1 MKCSIVLLVLVLS
14 IMTAFLVNESDAGLL
29 PWRPKI
35 RTIRVV
41 IMSPTTNNPTTGR
54 GRRIRKIKENI
65 KKRHNS
71 GLRVPAMHAGAK

>member
-1 MKCSIVLLVLVLS
+1 
-14 IMTAFLVNESDAGLL
+14 MTAFLVNESDAGLL

-54 GRRIRKIKENI
+54 GRRIRKFKEEI
-65 KKRHNS
+65 RKKDNPRR
-71 GLRVPAMHAGAK
+71 RVPAMHAGAK